1 MSLKYRV
8 KRFGRHL
15 IYSENWNIGFSDT
28 TVEAML
34 KKGCLSKVHWM
45 KHKYNDRWFADPF
58 LYKVDSKTLIVFAE
72 ELEIDYPKGRLV
84 ELHIDRSTYELRERF
99 VILDI
104 DSHLSFPV
112 YFVKK
117 GVTYVYPENGES
129 GKLNLYKYDC
139 NQHSL
144 IWEKVLI
151 HEALADAIIFER
163 GEHCFMFA
171 TRSESS
177 QKDCYLF
184 SAEKI
189 DGHYLLYSNNV
200 FVEDSEFSRSVGNV
214 LTSVGRYYR
223 VVQNCSLRYGGSVN
237 IMELVFENETPVRQ
251 SFVMEIK
258 PSGWKYNLGLHTL
271 NFKEEM
277 CIIDGKGYLY
287 PLFGRLYYSA
297 FVTKMKTL
305 LKNILS

>member
-1 MSLKYRV
+1 MSLKSNVR
-8 KRFGRHL
+8 RFVSHL
-15 IYSENWNIGFSDT
+15 IYSENWNIGFSNT

-34 KKGCLSKVHWM
+34 KNGGLNKVYWM

-84 ELHIDRSTYELRERF
+84 ELHIDRNTYELKERF

-112 YFVKK
+112 YFVRN
-117 GVTYVYPENGES
+117 GATYVYPENGES

-144 IWEKVLI
+144 ILNKVLI
-151 HEALADAIIFER
+151 AEALADAVIFER
-163 GEHCFMFA
+163 SGHYFMFA
-171 TRSESS
+171 TKSESS
-177 QKDCYLF
+177 QKDCQLF

-189 DGHYLLYSNNV
+189 DGHYSISSDKL
-200 FVEDSEFSRSVGNV
+200 FVEEAEFSRSAGNI
-214 LTSVGRYYR
+214 LTNAGSYYR

-237 IMELVFENETPVRQ
+237 IVELVFENNTPVGQ

-258 PSGWKYNLGLHTL
+258 PSDWKYNLGLHTL
-271 NFKEEM
+271 NFKEDM
-277 CIIDGKGYLY
+277 CVIDGKGYLY
-287 PLFGRLYYSA
+287 PLFGRLYHSA
-297 FVTKMKTL
+297 LVTRIKTL